1 MGDEIFSHYI
11 YMIIKFTY
19 NRKEDRKCWKRY
31 NSFIKKNK
39 TVWGISRKIKPII
52 KIKNADMEM
61 QVGDIV
67 GKYKKIFNTDVKIR
81 GYIVTTP
88 FSMINDDRKFKKD
101 GIIYYSI
108 YTSNPSIVIAH
119 EIFHIYFEKYTKRN
133 IFNYEEAKEYF
144 TVILNAIF
152 NNEVSKGYPLHQE
165 IRKKIYKK
173 WKETRSIDKCIN
185 YLRNLIN

>member
-1 MGDEIFSHYI
+1 MT
-11 YMIIKFTY
+11 IKFIY
-19 NRKEDRKCWKRY
+19 NKEEDRKCWKRY

-52 KIKNADMEM
+52 KIRNADMEM

-67 GKYKKIFNTDVKIR
+67 SKFKKIFNMDVKIK

-88 FSMINDDRKFKKD
+88 FSMINDDRKFKKN

-108 YTSNPSIVIAH
+108 YTANTSVVIAH

-133 IFNYEEAKEYF
+133 ISNYEVTKEYF
-144 TVILNAIF
+144 TVILNDIF

-165 IRKKIYKK
+165 ERKTIYKK
-173 WKETRSIDKCIN
+173 WLETHSIDECLKMMISKQH
-185 YLRNLIN
+185 LSVS